1 MIPAVPVA
9 SSIWAERLLVQ
20 NSQYFFSPLQPAPN
34 IYKQAQ
40 ICERIQLNTDGRKF
54 LGNDSGQ
61 TQPHNMR
68 VSPCSRG
75 IEDLLT
81 DNISSSCPAPLRAIG
96 YSLTKEKIY
105 VTSVKQVISF
115 QQLLYTFNG
124 FEPAVGE
131 K

>member
-1 MIPAVPVA
+1 M
-9 SSIWAERLLVQ
+9 Q
-20 NSQYFFSPLQPAPN
+20 Q
-34 IYKQAQ
+34 
-40 ICERIQLNTDGRKF
+40 G
-54 LGNDSGQ
+54 
-61 TQPHNMR
+61 H
-68 VSPCSRG
+68 RG
-75 IEDLLT
+75 PLT
-81 DNISSSCPAPLRAIG
+81 DNISSSRPAPLRAIG